1 MIKRNIKSIL
11 SLLFIT
17 IFLFSG
23 MTFISAEEILT
34 ADNVELTLSTAQ
46 SASSGDGKKID
57 GAFTVSTDTV
67 FAQTYSIKNSST
79 YTDSIEVAIY
89 EKITSATG
97 STIADKTLNATVN
110 QNSTAK
116 VTGTSVTMKSTYGQS
131 VTITYKLMYKLDN
144 EWIEYSSSSTT
155 IKLYSPQ
162 FTVTYTT
169 DANPVGISDFPV
181 FFGGKV
187 TLSSGVL
194 AKDVKVYDSVNG
206 LLENL
211 GDLKEGASKRF
222 HKDISLPA
230 GSINSYIII
239 EYTDALTGETVRSE
253 LPTVKVTGK
262 VIDSPIE
269 TKLALTATP
278 AKTYIE
284 TAEKMDITFDFQNN
298 TDYEV
303 ITAFIYLL
311 DDEGKASAEPII
323 DIGTVAVGATTSVTE
338 SMNIEPDTQYS
349 FAIYAYV
356 ADSTTPFK
364 TTAELTISSVPPSL
378 DIQRSIET
386 DKLPFYTDATIT
398 YTAKNVS
405 DYELTDV
412 VITDGILG
420 EIYTADSIAVGE
432 EFTFTATGK
441 FTNDFASAPSVSLT
455 MQDGKNTANSFI
467 LSKQIFEVERKA
479 EPSVMLLIENIN
491 SKDKEAVSFDVT
503 LLNDGNANLNTIE
516 IIDTR
521 NGASLESLDSL
532 IIGDK
537 QTVQLSGQ
545 NYKDDKNITL
555 KVTCKTDDGTQLE
568 FEFDPVS
575 VSTFPL
581 TAIIIIGAVFIVL
594 AACIIIIKA
603 RQRRR

>member
-1 MIKRNIKSIL
+1 MP
-11 SLLFIT
+11 
-17 IFLFSG
+17 
-23 MTFISAEEILT
+23 FISAEEILT

-46 SASSGDGKKID
+46 SVSSGDGKKID
-57 GAFTVSTDTV
+57 GVFTVSTDTV

-131 VTITYKLMYKLDN
+131 VTIAYKLMYKLDN

-269 TKLALTATP
+269 TKLTLTATP

-284 TAEKMDITFDFQNN
+284 TAEKMDVTFDFQNN

-323 DIGTVAVGATTSVTE
+323 DIGTVAVGTATSVTE

-364 TTAELTISSVPPSL
+364 TTVEL
-378 DIQRSIET
+378 
-386 DKLPFYTDATIT
+386 IT

-420 EIYTADSIAVGE
+420 EIYTSDSIAVGE
-432 EFTFTATGK
+432 EFTFTAIGK

-521 NGASLESLDSL
+521 NGALLESLDSL

-555 KVTCKTDDGTQLE
+555 KVTCTTDDGTQLE

-594 AACIIIIKA
+594 AACIIIIKV